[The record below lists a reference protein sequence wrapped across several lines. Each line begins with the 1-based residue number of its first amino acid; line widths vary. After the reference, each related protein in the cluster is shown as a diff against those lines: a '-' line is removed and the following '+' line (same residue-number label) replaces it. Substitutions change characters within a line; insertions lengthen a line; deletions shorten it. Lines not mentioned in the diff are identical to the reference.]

1 MTYFRHIRITPLKWG
16 TNCWTFYPFLLK
28 KKYSKW
34 WVFFFF
40 CEVHVS
46 YSSVLTQTIFCTTCL
61 LQAEYRMM
69 DLFRQSRRERC
80 HLRSG
85 GIYWYECTLPQ
96 PLWFSRSVADLDA
109 IETLRS
115 PKERI
120 TKEAAIFFEVMPFLA
135 SNYFSIWPWGDWT
148 ADHDT
153 LGALGPELPI
163 WTGWWSARSWGNP
176 SVSVLRSFLLGHL
189 ESLRHLLKFAAQ
201 RV

>member
-34 WVFFFF
+34 WVFFCV

-61 LQAEYRMM
+61 LQAEHRMM
-69 DLFRQSRRERC
+69 DLFRQQVA
-80 HLRSG
+80 
-85 GIYWYECTLPQ
+85 LPQ

-120 TKEAAIFFEVMPFLA
+120 TKEAAIIFEVMPFLA

-148 ADHDT
+148 ADMT
-153 LGALGPELPI
+153 LLVPWDQSCPYELGGDLRVPGETP
-163 WTGWWSARSWGNP
+163 
-176 SVSVLRSFLLGHL
+176 VSVCLGL
-189 ESLRHLLKFAAQ
+189 FS
-201 RV
+201 